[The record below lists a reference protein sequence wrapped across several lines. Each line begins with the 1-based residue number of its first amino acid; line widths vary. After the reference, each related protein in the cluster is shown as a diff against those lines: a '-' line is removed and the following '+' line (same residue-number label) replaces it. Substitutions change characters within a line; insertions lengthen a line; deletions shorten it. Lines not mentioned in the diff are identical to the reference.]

1 MKVFLPAF
9 LALAALAPCSA
20 GFAQQAPPAKLT
32 TAQTKQIAKAQT
44 VMNGFMAA
52 ARKGDTKKAKTF
64 CADTPEMNFEGL
76 LDAENAAR
84 LKAWANSFP
93 KSAFQKGSFHT
104 YEEPK
109 KTVIMFGYNHG
120 KRKGDTSF
128 EYDPKI
134 GKLVSLG
141 ADAD

>member
-64 CADTPEMNFEGL
+64 CADTREMNFEGL

-84 LKAWANSFP
+84 LKAWANTFP
-93 KSAFQKGSFHT
+93 QKRV
-104 YEEPK
+104 PK
-109 KTVIMFGYNHG
+109 RQFPHLRGTQKNRHYVWLQSRQA
-120 KRKGDTSF
+120 KRRH
-128 EYDPKI
+128 
-134 GKLVSLG
+134 VV
-141 ADAD
+141 